1 MNDVVS
7 WTLQA
12 RQGSKEAFSNIVRCY
27 EQSVRGFLSRYSR
40 RSEVIDDLAQEVFI
54 TAYKDL
60 HRFDGQAPLGAWL
73 LGIAKNR
80 ALHYLR
86 GESRRKK
93 REGHSLDAALND
105 QRIATMETQSVDEA
119 KSESVALSECL
130 EDLPAHSYDLIQ
142 AYYYNKSTAEQ
153 LAKDEGQKSSTIRMR
168 LVRVRRRLADCIRQR
183 LSVSSQSKSVEEKI

>member
-12 RQGSKEAFSNIVRCY
+12 RRGSKEAFSNIVRCY
-27 EQSVRGFLSRYSR
+27 EQDVRAYLSRYSR

-54 TAYKDL
+54 AAYKDL
-60 HRFDGQAPLGAWL
+60 SRFDGQSPLGAWL
-73 LGIAKNR
+73 LGIARHR

-105 QRIATMETQSVDEA
+105 ERIAHIEAQVEDEA
-119 KSESVALSECL
+119 KAESAALARCL
-130 EDLPAHSYDLIQ
+130 EDLPAHSYELIQ
-142 AYYYNKSTAEQ
+142 AFYFNKSTAEQ
-153 LAKDEGQKSSTIRMR
+153 LAEETGQKSSTIRMR
-168 LVRVRRRLADCIRQR
+168 LVRVRRRLAECIRKR
-183 LSVSSQSKSVEEKI
+183 LSGPTRRELLEEEL

>member
-12 RQGSKEAFSNIVRCY
+12 RQGSKEAFSKIVRCF
-27 EQSVRGFLSRYSR
+27 EQDVRGYLSRYSR

-60 HRFDGQAPLGAWL
+60 NRFDGRSPLGAWL
-73 LGIAKNR
+73 MGIARHR

-86 GESRRKK
+86 GESRRMK

-105 QRIATMETQSVDEA
+105 ERLARLETQSVDDS
-119 KSESVALSECL
+119 KSEALALTQCL
-130 EDLPAHSYDLIQ
+130 EALPAHSHDLIQ
-142 AYYYNKSTAEQ
+142 AYYFHKSTAEQ
-153 LAKDEGQKSSTIRMR
+153 LAEAEGQKSSTIRMR
-168 LVRVRRRLADCIRQR
+168 LMRIRRRLADCIRQR
-183 LSVSSQSKSVEEKI
+183 LERPALQAQVEDSQ